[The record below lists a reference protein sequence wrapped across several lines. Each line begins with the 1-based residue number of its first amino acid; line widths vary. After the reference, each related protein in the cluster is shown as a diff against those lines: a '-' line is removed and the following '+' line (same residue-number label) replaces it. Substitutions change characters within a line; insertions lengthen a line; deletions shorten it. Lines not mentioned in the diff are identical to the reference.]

1 VKDKTIFKNGYFEI
15 KKCRHGYFAYNTN
28 DTFIGRSLDLY
39 GEWTQTEIDV
49 LLSLIHPND
58 IVVDVGA
65 YIGTHTIPF
74 AKATLPKGG
83 VYAIEPQRMA
93 FAFLSTN
100 IAINNLMNVIS
111 INKFASD
118 TIKKIKTLIL
128 DQTVAQ
134 NFGSLKIPSLKKG
147 ETVETITID
156 SLALSRVKLIKI
168 DVEGDEEKVLVG
180 ATATINKYKPILY
193 IECTNPKNSKIII
206 SKVFDLGYQAFWHI
220 FGYYNPDNYFGEK
233 KNVFAEFHPEANIIC
248 FPKDTF
254 VEQNIFIKVDGIKD
268 TWKKAYAKALEK
280 NKKMSNNYTE

>member
-1 VKDKTIFKNGYFEI
+1 MKDKTIFKNGFFAI
-15 KKCRHGYFAYNTN
+15 KKCRNGYFAYNTN

-49 LLSLIHPND
+49 LLPLLTPGD

-74 AKATLPKGG
+74 AKATLPNGG

-111 INKFASD
+111 INKFVSD

-134 NFGSLKIPSLKKG
+134 NFGSLKIPNLKEG
-147 ETVETITID
+147 ETIETITID
-156 SLALSRVKLIKI
+156 SLKLSRVKLIKI
-168 DVEGDEEKVLVG
+168 DVEGPEEKVLIG
-180 ATATINKYKPILY
+180 ATNTINKYKPTLY
-193 IECTNPKNSKIII
+193 IECTNPKNSKKII
-206 SKVFDLGYQAFWHI
+206 SRVFDLGYQAFWHI
-220 FGYYNPDNYFGEK
+220 FNYYNPDNYFGQK
-233 KNVFAEFHPEANIIC
+233 RNVFAEFHPEVNIIC
-248 FPKDTF
+248 FPKNTV

-268 TWKKAYAKALEK
+268 TWKKAYTRHL
-280 NKKMSNNYTE
+280 NKDGK

>member
-15 KKCRHGYFAYNTN
+15 KKCRHGFFAYNKN

-39 GEWTQTEIDV
+39 GEWTETEINV
-49 LLSLIHPND
+49 LLSLVSPND

-134 NFGSLKIPSLKKG
+134 NFGSLRIPNLKKG
-147 ETVETITID
+147 ETIETITID
-156 SLALSRVKLIKI
+156 SLKLSRVRLIKI
-168 DVEGDEEKVLVG
+168 DVEGDEEKVLIG
-180 ATATINKYKPILY
+180 ATATINKYQPILY
-193 IECTNPKNSKIII
+193 IECTSPKNSKKII
-206 SKVFDLGYQAFWHI
+206 SRVFDLGYQAFWHI
-220 FGYYNPDNYFGEK
+220 FNYYNPDNYFGQK
-233 KNVFAEFHPEANIIC
+233 RNVFAKFHPEVNIIC
-248 FPKDTF
+248 FPKATV
-254 VEQNIFIKVDGIKD
+254 VEQNMFIEVSGTKD
-268 TWKKAYAKALEK
+268 TWKKAYARHL
-280 NKKMSNNYTE
+280 NKDGK

>member
-1 VKDKTIFKNGYFEI
+1 VKDKTIFK
-15 KKCRHGYFAYNTN
+15 N

-49 LLSLIHPND
+49 LLPLLTPGD

-74 AKATLPKGG
+74 AKATLPNGG

-111 INKFASD
+111 INKFVSD

-134 NFGSLKIPSLKKG
+134 NFGSLKIPNLKEG
-147 ETVETITID
+147 ETIETITID
-156 SLALSRVKLIKI
+156 SLKLSRVKLIKI
-168 DVEGDEEKVLVG
+168 DVEGPEEKVLIG
-180 ATATINKYKPILY
+180 ATNTINKYKPALY
-193 IECTNPKNSKIII
+193 IEGTNPKNSKKII
-206 SKVFDLGYQAFWHI
+206 SRVFDLGYQAFWHI
-220 FGYYNPDNYFGEK
+220 FNYYNPDNYFGQK
-233 KNVFAEFHPEANIIC
+233 RNVFAEFHPEVNIIC
-248 FPKDTF
+248 FPKNTV

-268 TWKKAYAKALEK
+268 TWKKAYTRHL
-280 NKKMSNNYTE
+280 NKDGK